1 MGLTTNL
8 LTISVLVLIG
18 SVYIM
23 YNCEEPSCSLD
34 TIDLTDKIVVV
45 TGANSGIGYQ
55 IAYEAAKR

>member
-1 MGLTTNL
+1 
-8 LTISVLVLIG
+8 
-18 SVYIM
+18 M
-23 YNCEEPSCSLD
+23 YNYEEPSCRLD